1 MQTIDCELDQVS
13 VEVVDEHL
21 RERGYF
27 LIRSTV
33 LETIAAAAR
42 NEYLGLFEREKP
54 HPASEAFTYEQLS
67 ELGRWKKCAIGSG
80 NGLGH
85 PISQLLLTTYLHP
98 DSSHVPALQNL
109 FSPMIRLRNRL
120 MRVPDGFGFVPARD
134 GFWNASR
141 IHHYPC
147 GGGFMTAHADTYF
160 PVELGDRPFYQVG
173 ALLSRK
179 GVDFQTGGGFVVS
192 KKDGKK
198 VDIESEGGFG
208 TVVIFD
214 GKTVHGVDDVDTHEV
229 MDIHSTT
236 GRIAA
241 FVNVY
246 TYQG

>member
-1 MQTIDCELDQVS
+1 METIDCDLDQVS

-21 RERGYF
+21 TDRGYF
-27 LIRSTV
+27 IIRNKA

-42 NEYLGLFEREKP
+42 NEYLGVFERENP
-54 HPASEAFTYEQLS
+54 HPAAEAFTYEHLS
-67 ELGRWKKCAIGSG
+67 ELGHWKKSAIGSS

-85 PISQLLLTTYLHP
+85 PIAQLLVTTYLHT
-98 DSSHVPALQNL
+98 DSGHLPELKNL

-120 MRVPDGFGFVPARD
+120 MRVPDDFGSIPARD

-141 IHHYPC
+141 IHHYPS

-160 PVELGDRPFYQVG
+160 PVELGDKPFYQVG

-179 GVDFQTGGGFVVS
+179 GVDFQSGGGFVVS

-198 VDIESEGGFG
+198 VDVESEGGFG
-208 TVVIFD
+208 SVIIFD

-241 FVNVY
+241 FANVY
-246 TYQG
+246 SYQG